1 MRRLPE
7 IRIRLVNSRQNTAR
21 FLNFLPE
28 QPIKR
33 MDNVLT
39 GQRHAERSKAG
50 S

>member
-1 MRRLPE
+1 MRHISD
-7 IRIRLVNSRQNTAR
+7 IRIRLANSRQNRSR